1 MELLDKILDAIEAN
15 VNLNA
20 PIQVGVLSDEPTAVC
35 VRLIPSSPRVAYM
48 DNGRVYQMSFQ
59 VLAKDKEEF
68 EAIRVINDITEF
80 LDSLANDDIQL
91 SDSRYQFITCEVY
104 TMPNFVEKTE
114 RDEYIYTAL
123 FNAEYEMKGA

>member
-1 MELLDKILDAIEAN
+1 MELLDKIIDAIEAN

-20 PIQVGVLSDEPTAVC
+20 PIQVGVLSDEPSAVC
-35 VRLIPSSPRVAYM
+35 VRLIPSSSRVAYM
-48 DNGRVYQMSFQ
+48 DSGRVYQMSFQ
-59 VLAKDKEEF
+59 VLVKDQNQQK
-68 EAIRVINDITEF
+68 AIQVLDEITTFVDRLTHDDIT
-80 LDSLANDDIQL
+80 LT
-91 SDSRYQFITCEVY
+91 DSRFQFIQCNVY